1 MEKMLLLESLLGASA
16 VLSSLTLGCMPGL
29 PPQKAGSLPI
39 LMQDNV
45 KIKEKNNYNINILIG
60 FNDYS
65 EENKLDSNLK
75 NLNLF
80 FI

>member
-45 KIKEKNNYNINILIG
+45 KIKEQYFCHNIDILIG
-60 FNDYS
+60 FNFYF
-65 EENKLDSNLK
+65 E
-75 NLNLF
+75 
-80 FI
+80 

>member
-1 MEKMLLLESLLGASA
+1 
-16 VLSSLTLGCMPGL
+16 
-29 PPQKAGSLPI
+29 
-39 LMQDNV
+39 MQDNV